1 VARPPSGPLWVHE
14 IKHDGYRLMVRRD
27 GVRFAASRATV
38 MIGMT
43 GYGPIVEAGHST
55 MLTRGRGSVR
65 PLGEDMRPFLSV
77 ACILASF
84 SSAAIAGPKEEAL
97 AVLEEWTKAFAAS
110 DVDAI
115 VKLNAPDALF
125 MGTGSQTVVTDPAAI
140 RKYFEGALLTRKPR
154 AAPISSSEVMV
165 LSDTAVVIA
174 GLNNSTGVLD
184 GKPFNNP
191 GRVTF
196 VIAKRDSDWKIVHF
210 HRSAMPQ

>member
-1 VARPPSGPLWVHE
+1 MSPPLRAEVVTFNRFCYDPCRSERSWGNT
-14 IKHDGYRLMVRRD
+14 VR
-27 GVRFAASRATV
+27 AA
-38 MIGMT
+38 
-43 GYGPIVEAGHST
+43 
-55 MLTRGRGSVR
+55 
-65 PLGEDMRPFLSV
+65 LSV
-77 ACILASF
+77 VCFLASF

-115 VKLNAPDALF
+115 VNLNAPDALF
-125 MGTGSQTVVTDPAAI
+125 MGTGSKTVVTDPAAI

-174 GLNNSTGVLD
+174 GLNTSTGVLD
-184 GKPFNNP
+184 GKTFSNP

-196 VIAKRDSDWKIVHF
+196 VIAKRGSDWKIVHF